1 MKKTIKKL
9 MAALLAVALL
19 CAMAVPAFAADEA
32 TTGSGTSS
40 TGSITINN
48 ARANAVY
55 KAYKMFDVI
64 SSKTE
69 NGETTYVYK
78 VDSAWETFFKS
89 GTGKDYI
96 TVDAH
101 GQPTWNTDKN
111 STNKSDDLESF
122 AEAALSYA
130 STSSISA
137 TGTGKTS
144 GTDGSEVAVTIN
156 NLPLG
161 YYVIDTSVGALCSL
175 GTVGDNKATIEEK
188 NSIPTIKKTIDT
200 DKTTNNAAIGDTVN
214 YTVTINA
221 KKGATNYELVDTMTK
236 GLTFKQNS
244 LTVKVNDV
252 PIPSSNYELTVD
264 SAASDGSV
272 TFHVKFKQTYLDT
285 LTSDTTIVVSYQA
298 KVNKDALI
306 YSSANTNTAKL
317 KYGNTSTVESQTT
330 TYSYKFDLVKT
341 DNNNK
346 LLTGAKFVLHKTATD
361 SNDLVSFIKV
371 SANNYRV
378 ADSTELDSAT
388 TEIVVENKGAVT
400 ISGLNKVSYWLEE
413 TKAPD
418 GYNLL
423 LNRQI
428 VDMTQSSNYT
438 ATVTGD
444 TYTKDGVQ
452 VINNAGATLPSTGG
466 MGTTLFYVIGGG
478 LMVAAVVLLV
488 TKKRMENK

>member
-19 CAMAVPAFAADEA
+19 CAMAVPAFAAEGA
-32 TTGSGTSS
+32 TTGTSN

-78 VDSAWETFFKS
+78 VDSAWETFFKT

-101 GQPTWNTDKN
+101 GQPIWNTNKN

-130 STSSISA
+130 STSNISA
-137 TGTGKTS
+137 TSTGTTS
-144 GTDGSEVAVTIN
+144 GIDGSEVVVTIN

-175 GTVGDNKATIEEK
+175 GTVGDNNATIEEK
-188 NSIPTIKKTIDT
+188 NAIPTINKTIDT
-200 DKTTNNAAIGDTVN
+200 DKTTNDAAIGDTVN

-244 LTVKVNDV
+244 LTVKVNGV
-252 PIPSSNYELTVD
+252 AIASSSYELTVD

-272 TFHVKFKQTYLDT
+272 TFHIKFNQSYLDT

-298 KVNKDALI
+298 EVNKDALI
-306 YSSANTNTAKL
+306 YNSANTNTAKL

-341 DNNNK
+341 DSTNK
-346 LLTGAKFVLHKTATD
+346 LLPGAKFVLHKTETGSD
-361 SNDLVSFIKV
+361 DLVSFIKV
-371 SANNYRV
+371 RPNNYRV
-378 ADSTELDSAT
+378 ADSTELGSAT
-388 TEIVVENKGAVT
+388 TEIVVENKEAVT

-423 LNRQI
+423 LNRQE

-438 ATVTGD
+438 ATVAGD